1 MNIRNNS
8 CWLVVCVTITLVL
21 VAVMLGGCGNKEG
34 STQGGVITE
43 VTMAAA
49 VDENDR
55 PIQPTSVF
63 TVDTEVF
70 YCSLK
75 LSGFPSG
82 TRIMAQW
89 IYVGGEVEEE
99 NKIFSVSTGTVGG
112 DGYTSVAF
120 ELPTDAV
127 PGYKWPRGDYKIVLS
142 VEGEE
147 KASASFKVE

>member
-1 MNIRNNS
+1 MNIRNDN
-8 CWLVVCVTITLVL
+8 CRLVVCVTIALVL

-43 VTMAAA
+43 VTMATA

-55 PIQPTSVF
+55 PIEPTSVF
-63 TVDTEVF
+63 AVDTEVF

-75 LSGFPSG
+75 LSGFSSG
-82 TRIMAQW
+82 TKIMAEW
-89 IYVGGEVEEE
+89 IYVKGEVEDE
-99 NKIFSVSTGTVGG
+99 NRIFNVSTGTIGG

-127 PGYKWPRGDYKIVLS
+127 PGYEWPRGDYKIVLS